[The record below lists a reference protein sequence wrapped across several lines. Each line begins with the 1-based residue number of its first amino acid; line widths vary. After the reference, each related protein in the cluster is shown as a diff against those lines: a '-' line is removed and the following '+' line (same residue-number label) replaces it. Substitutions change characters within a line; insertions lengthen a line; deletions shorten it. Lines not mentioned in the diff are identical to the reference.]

1 VTGLTLRGVND
12 VILDTNMLLS
22 NEIDKDYNGG
32 WQQTGN
38 LLSFWKLLK
47 ELNDGPEE
55 ISDARTMA
63 VYHDAIN
70 H

>member
-1 VTGLTLRGVND
+1 
-12 VILDTNMLLS
+12 
-22 NEIDKDYNGG
+22 
-32 WQQTGN
+32 

-47 ELNDGPEE
+47 ELNDDPEE